1 MRLRSAEATV
11 LLLALTLLGGVF
23 GLGLLFWRS
32 ARLEEELILRTAAD
46 QKEADEIA
54 AAERWVD
61 ALLSSSEE
69 LVKTSVLAKLPESA
83 LLASDVDRWVVLR
96 PRVGT
101 EGARVVYPETRVRRV
116 DPSFLFVDLG
126 NPEDSLADRLRRAIR
141 SDEREVVIDGARVLI
156 DSLERVPP
164 ELADLHFEA
173 LARRIGTE
181 GSDPAKEDDA
191 AQLRALEAHY
201 HERRA
206 ELDWVDELERL
217 ANEWPA
223 VKTPRILARAGE
235 TIAVVPSRLPDRPE
249 ARRLL
254 VLRLTEEAIERA
266 VASLAAEGFE
276 VDFDADSAASSGAAV
291 PTLPGGS
298 RLSVASLAP
307 TPPEVERVRRR
318 MAWQLALLGASWLVI
333 TLTAFLG
340 SAAWRKRRRLEA
352 ARRDLTSNLS
362 HGLKTPL
369 AVLRVCAETLALE
382 RVRDGERAKHYAQVI
397 CNETERLHRLVDQ
410 ILASART
417 GSLESELVREPV
429 DLREV
434 VERVLDAFS
443 VRLHDAEFELV
454 LDLPATP
461 AAVEG
466 EPRLLALLVE
476 NLLDNAL
483 QYAPE
488 GKYVALRVVP
498 DERGAD
504 WCVEVEDHGPGVP
517 KSDRAAIFER
527 YHRGGDPLTRRVRG
541 SGLGLA
547 IARDI
552 AEAHGGR
559 IVYRRLRSGSSFR
572 VTLPR
577 AGVALDT
584 LASNESKESRGEP
597 RASGVE

>member
-1 MRLRSAEATV
+1 MKLRSAEAIV

-32 ARLEEELILRTAAD
+32 ARLEEELILRTSED
-46 QKEADEIA
+46 EEEADETA

-61 ALLSSSEE
+61 SLLASAGE
-69 LVKTSVLAKLPESA
+69 LVTTSVLSKLQESA
-83 LLASDVDRWVVLR
+83 WLASDVDRWVVLR

-101 EGARVVYPETRVRRV
+101 DGARVVYPEARVRRV

-126 NPEDSLADRLRRAIR
+126 APEDSLAERLRRAIQSKEHDSAVDATR
-141 SDEREVVIDGARVLI
+141 TLI

-164 ELADLHFEA
+164 ELADLHFDA
-173 LARRIGTE
+173 LARRIE
-181 GSDPAKEDDA
+181 LDGSDDA
-191 AQLRALEAHY
+191 LLRSIEARY
-201 HERRA
+201 RERRA
-206 ELDWVDELERL
+206 ELEWVTELERV

-223 VKTPRILARAGE
+223 VRAPRILSRAGE
-235 TIAVVPSRLPDRPE
+235 TVAVVPSRLPDRPE
-249 ARRLL
+249 SRRLL
-254 VLRLTEEAIERA
+254 VLRLTDDAAERA
-266 VASLAAEGFE
+266 VASLVADGFE
-276 VDFDADSAASSGAAV
+276 IRAIADREAEDGAAI
-291 PTLPGGS
+291 PTLPGGT
-298 RLSVASLAP
+298 RLSVVSLAP

-318 MAWQLALLGASWLVI
+318 MAWQMALLGGSWLVV
-333 TLTAFLG
+333 TLTVFLG
-340 SAAWRKRRRLEA
+340 NAAWRKRRRLEA

-369 AVLRVCAETLALE
+369 AVLRVCAETLALD

-417 GSLESELVREPV
+417 GSLQSELVREPV

-434 VERVLDAFS
+434 IARVLDAFS
-443 VRLHDAEFELV
+443 VRLQEAEFELV
-454 LDLPATP
+454 LDLPEAP

-498 DERGAD
+498 DERGAH
-504 WCVEVEDHGPGVP
+504 WWVEVDDHGPGVP

-559 IVYRRLRSGSSFR
+559 IDYRRLRSGSSFR

-577 AGVALDT
+577 AGVALD
-584 LASNESKESRGEP
+584 AMESKESRGEP